1 MGQGILGRGRT
12 LNQRGKK
19 MATFEAWKKRADE
32 LSLDGRA
39 LIGGVRC
46 AAASAETFQTLN
58 PSNGR
63 VLAEIARCESKDVDR
78 AVTSAKE
85 AFESGIW
92 SKATPAHRKSVLL
105 RLAQLIEENMDE
117 LAVLE
122 ALEAGKPISEC
133 LGLDIPESAACIRW
147 HAEVTDKR
155 YDALSP
161 SGANV
166 VSMITR
172 EPMGVVGA
180 VLPWNFPA
188 LMLAWKIGPAL
199 SVGNSIVVKPAEQ
212 TSLATLRIADLALEA
227 GVPPGVFSVV
237 TGFGETAGQALGL
250 HTDVD
255 LIAFTGSTETG
266 KRFLRYSAD
275 TNLKRVILECGGKNP
290 QVVLPDVADLDAV
303 AENAVAA
310 AFWNMGE
317 NCSAGSRL
325 LVHASMKDILVEKIK
340 AVLEGWKIGEPL
352 DPEVKLG
359 ALIEQKHYEK
369 VLGHIEAAKAEGA
382 RVVSGGNAV
391 LIESGGWFVEPTIF
405 DKVTPDMSIAKEEV
419 FGPVLCV
426 IEYSDID
433 DAVKIAND
441 TCYGLAASLW
451 TDNVNNAH
459 KVASRIRAGTVTV
472 NCFGEGDLSTPFGG
486 FKQSGFGGRD
496 KSVYAHDQYC
506 ELKTTW
512 IKLS

>member
-1 MGQGILGRGRT
+1 MTT
-12 LNQRGKK
+12 LKEWQRK
-19 MATFEAWKKRADE
+19 AEN

-39 LIGGVRC
+39 FIAGQRC
-46 AAASAETFQTLN
+46 NAASKETFGTLN
-58 PSNGR
+58 PSTGK
-63 VLAEIARCESKDVDR
+63 VLVEVAKCDAKDIDR
-78 AVTSAKE
+78 AVVAARD
-85 AFESGIW
+85 AFESGVW
-92 SKATPAHRKSVLL
+92 SKAAPSHRKAVLQ
-105 RLAQLIEENMDE
+105 RLAQLIDENAEE
-117 LAVLE
+117 LALLE

-133 LGLDIPESAACIRW
+133 MGLDIPESAACIRW

-161 SGANV
+161 SGASV

-172 EPMGVVGA
+172 EPIGVVGA

-199 SVGNSIVVKPAEQ
+199 SVGNSVIVKPAEQ
-212 TSLATLRIADLALEA
+212 TSLSTLRIADLAHEA

-237 TGFGETAGQALGL
+237 TGFGESAGQALGV
-250 HTDVD
+250 HADVD

-275 TNLKRVILECGGKNP
+275 TNLKRVVLECGGKNP
-290 QVVLPDVADLDAV
+290 QVVLPDVANLDAV
-303 AENAVAA
+303 AEQAVAA

-317 NCSAGSRL
+317 NCSAGSRI
-325 LVHASMKDILVEKIK
+325 LVHTSQKAELLQKVQ
-340 AVLEGWKIGEPL
+340 AVLEGWRTGDPL
-352 DPEVKLG
+352 DPDVKLG
-359 ALIEQKHYEK
+359 SLIEEKHYEK
-369 VLGHIEAAKAEGA
+369 VLSHIEKAKAEGA
-382 RVVSGGNAV
+382 RLVCGGNAT
-391 LIESGGWFVEPTIF
+391 LKESGGWFVEPTIF
-405 DKVTPDMSIAKEEV
+405 DNVTHDMSIARDEV
-419 FGPVLCV
+419 FGPVVCF
-426 IEYSDID
+426 IEYADID
-433 DAVKIAND
+433 EAVRIAND

-451 TDNVNNAH
+451 TDNVNQAH
-459 KVASRIRAGTVTV
+459 KVAARIRAGTVTV

-512 IKLS
+512 LKLD

>member
-1 MGQGILGRGRT
+1 MTT
-12 LNQRGKK
+12 LKEWQRK
-19 MATFEAWKKRADE
+19 AEN

-39 LIGGVRC
+39 FIAGQRC
-46 AAASAETFQTLN
+46 NAASNETFGTLN
-58 PSNGR
+58 PSTGK
-63 VLAEIARCESKDVDR
+63 VLVEVAKCDAKDIDR
-78 AVTSAKE
+78 AVVAARD
-85 AFESGIW
+85 AFESGVW
-92 SKATPAHRKSVLL
+92 SKAAPSHRKAVLQ
-105 RLAQLIEENMDE
+105 RLAQLIDENAEE
-117 LAVLE
+117 LALLE

-133 LGLDIPESAACIRW
+133 MGLDIPESAACIRW

-161 SGANV
+161 SGASV

-172 EPMGVVGA
+172 EPIGVVGA

-199 SVGNSIVVKPAEQ
+199 SVGNSVIVKPAEQ
-212 TSLATLRIADLALEA
+212 TSLSTLRIADLAHEA

-237 TGFGETAGQALGL
+237 TGFGESAGQALGL
-250 HTDVD
+250 HADVD

-275 TNLKRVILECGGKNP
+275 TNLKRVVLECGGKNP
-290 QVVLPDVADLDAV
+290 QVVLPDVANLDAV
-303 AENAVAA
+303 AEQAVAA

-317 NCSAGSRL
+317 NCSAGSRI
-325 LVHASMKDILVEKIK
+325 LVHSSQKAELLQKVQ
-340 AVLEGWKIGEPL
+340 AVLEGWRTGDPL
-352 DPEVKLG
+352 DPDVKLG
-359 ALIEQKHYEK
+359 SLIEEKHYEK
-369 VLGHIEAAKAEGA
+369 VLSHIEKAKAEGA
-382 RVVSGGNAV
+382 RVVCGGNAT
-391 LIESGGWFVEPTIF
+391 LKESGGWFVEPTIF
-405 DKVTPDMSIAKEEV
+405 DNVTHDMSIARDEV
-419 FGPVLCV
+419 FGPVVCF
-426 IEYSDID
+426 IEYADID
-433 DAVKIAND
+433 EAVRIAND

-451 TDNVNNAH
+451 TDNVNQAH
-459 KVASRIRAGTVTV
+459 KVAARIRAGTVTV

-512 IKLS
+512 LKLD

>member
-1 MGQGILGRGRT
+1 MTTHQ
-12 LNQRGKK
+12 
-19 MATFEAWKKRADE
+19 EWKQKADA
-32 LSLDGRA
+32 LTLDGRA
-39 LIGGVRC
+39 FIAGKRC
-46 AAASAETFQTLN
+46 HAVSGETFPTLN
-58 PSNGR
+58 PSNGKA
-63 VLAEIARCESKDVDR
+63 LAEIARCDSKDIDL
-78 AVTSAKE
+78 AVVAARE

-92 SKATPAHRKSVLL
+92 SKAAPSHRKSVLL
-105 RLAQLIEENMDE
+105 KLAQLIEDNTDE
-117 LAVLE
+117 LAILE
-122 ALEAGKPISEC
+122 AIEAGKPVAEC

-161 SGANV
+161 SGAGV

-172 EPMGVVGA
+172 EAIGVVGA

-199 SVGNSIVVKPAEQ
+199 SVGNSVIVKPAEQ
-212 TSLATLRIADLALEA
+212 TSLATLRVADLALEA

-237 TGFGETAGQALGL
+237 TGFGESAGQALGL
-250 HTDVD
+250 HDDVD

-290 QVVLPDVADLDAV
+290 QVVLPDVANLDAV

-325 LVHASMKDILVEKIK
+325 LVHASMKDALLEKIK
-340 AVLEGWKIGEPL
+340 TVLKDWRTGEPL
-352 DPEVKLG
+352 DPDVKLG

-369 VLGHIEAAKAEGA
+369 ILGHIETAKAEGA
-382 RVVSGGNAV
+382 RVVAGGNAV
-391 LIESGGWFVEPTIF
+391 FVESGGWFVEPTIF
-405 DKVTPDMSIAKEEV
+405 DNVTPDMSIAKDEV
-419 FGPVLCV
+419 FGPVLSV
-426 IEYSDID
+426 IEYSNID

-451 TDNVNNAH
+451 TDNVNHAH

-472 NCFGEGDLSTPFGG
+472 NCFGEGDLATPFGG

-512 IKLS
+512 IKLT

>member
-1 MGQGILGRGRT
+1 MTT
-12 LNQRGKK
+12 LEQ
-19 MATFEAWKKRADE
+19 WKQKADA
-32 LSLDGRA
+32 LTLDGRA
-39 LIGGVRC
+39 FIGGKRC
-46 AAASAETFQTLN
+46 AAASNETFETLN
-58 PSNGR
+58 PSSGR
-63 VLAEIARCESKDVDR
+63 VLADIARCEAKDVDL
-78 AVTSAKE
+78 AVASARD
-85 AFESGIW
+85 AFETGVW
-92 SKATPAHRKSVLL
+92 SKAAPSHRKAVLL
-105 RLAQLIEENMDE
+105 RLAQLIEENTDE
-117 LAVLE
+117 LALLE

-199 SVGNSIVVKPAEQ
+199 SVGNSVVVKPAEQ

-227 GVPPGVFSVV
+227 GLPAGVFSVV
-237 TGFGETAGQALGL
+237 PGFGETAGQALGL
-250 HTDVD
+250 HPDVD

-290 QVVLPDVADLDAV
+290 QVVLPDVANLDAV
-303 AENAVAA
+303 AEQAVAA

-325 LVHASMKDILVEKIK
+325 LVPAGTKDVLVSKIK
-340 AVLEGWKIGEPL
+340 TVLEGWKTGQPL
-352 DPEVKLG
+352 DPEMKLG

-369 VLGHIEAAKAEGA
+369 VLGHIEKAKSEGA
-382 RVVSGGNAV
+382 RLVHGGNAV
-391 LIESGGWFVEPTIF
+391 LVETGGWYIEPTIF
-405 DKVTPDMSIAKEEV
+405 DNVTPQMSIARDEV

-426 IEYSDID
+426 IEYGDID
-433 DAVKIAND
+433 EAVQIAND

-451 TDNVNNAH
+451 TDNVNSAH
-459 KVASRIRAGTVTV
+459 KVAARIRAGTVTV
-472 NCFGEGDLSTPFGG
+472 NCFGEGDLATPFGG

-512 IKLS
+512 LRLD

>member
-1 MGQGILGRGRT
+1 MTTHQEW
-12 LNQRGKK
+12 QRQ
-19 MATFEAWKKRADE
+19 AEQ

-39 LIGGVRC
+39 FIAGQRC
-46 AAASAETFQTLN
+46 NAASNETFATLN
-58 PSNGR
+58 PSTGK
-63 VLAEIARCESKDVDR
+63 VLADIAKCDAKDVDR
-78 AVTSAKE
+78 AVGAARE
-85 AFESGIW
+85 AFESGVW
-92 SKATPAHRKSVLL
+92 SKAAPSHRKAVLQ
-105 RLAQLIEENMDE
+105 RLAQLIDEHAEE
-117 LAVLE
+117 LALLE

-133 LGLDIPESAACIRW
+133 MGLDIPESAACIRW

-161 SGANV
+161 SGSSV

-172 EPMGVVGA
+172 EPIGVVGA

-199 SVGNSIVVKPAEQ
+199 SVGNSVIVKPAEQ
-212 TSLATLRIADLALEA
+212 TSLSTLRIADLALEA
-227 GVPPGVFSVV
+227 GLPSGVFSVV
-237 TGFGETAGQALGL
+237 TGFGEGAGQALGV
-250 HTDVD
+250 HVDVD

-275 TNLKRVILECGGKNP
+275 TNMKRVVLECGGKNP
-290 QVVLPDVADLDAV
+290 QVVLPDVANLDAV
-303 AENAVAA
+303 AEQAVAA

-317 NCSAGSRL
+317 NCSAGSRI
-325 LVHASMKDILVEKIK
+325 LVHKSQKAELLQKMQ
-340 AVLEGWKIGEPL
+340 AVLEGWKTGDPL
-352 DPEVKLG
+352 DPDVRLG
-359 ALIEQKHYEK
+359 SLIEEAHYRK
-369 VLGHIEAAKAEGA
+369 VLSHIEKAKAEGA
-382 RVVSGGNAV
+382 HVAAGGNAT
-391 LIESGGWFVEPTIF
+391 LTETGGWFVEPTIF
-405 DKVTPDMSIAKEEV
+405 DSVTPEMSIAREEV
-419 FGPVLCV
+419 FGPVVCF
-426 IEYSDID
+426 IEYADID
-433 DAVKIAND
+433 EAVRIAND

-459 KVASRIRAGTVTV
+459 KVAARIRAGTVTV

-512 IKLS
+512 LKLD

>member
-1 MGQGILGRGRT
+1 MTT
-12 LNQRGKK
+12 LDD
-19 MATFEAWKKRADE
+19 WKTKADA

-39 LIGGVRC
+39 FIAGKRC
-46 AAASAETFQTLN
+46 PAASNETFATLN
-58 PSNGR
+58 PSNGK
-63 VLAEIARCESKDVDR
+63 VLADVARCDAKDIDR
-78 AVTSAKE
+78 AVVAARA
-85 AFESGIW
+85 AFDSGVW
-92 SKATPAHRKSVLL
+92 SKAAPSHRKAVLL
-105 RLAQLIEENMDE
+105 KLAQLIEDHTDE
-117 LAVLE
+117 LAMLE

-161 SGANV
+161 SGPGV
-166 VSMITR
+166 VGMITR
-172 EPMGVVGA
+172 EPIGVVGA

-199 SVGNSIVVKPAEQ
+199 SVGNSMIVKPAEQ
-212 TSLATLRIADLALEA
+212 TSLATLRIADFALEA
-227 GVPPGVFSVV
+227 GVPAGVFSVV
-237 TGFGETAGQALGL
+237 TGFGETAGHALGV
-250 HTDVD
+250 HADVD

-290 QVVLPDVADLDAV
+290 QLVLPDVADLDAV
-303 AENAVAA
+303 AEQAVAA

-325 LVHASMKDILVEKIK
+325 LVPTGMKAALLEKIE
-340 AVLEGWKIGEPL
+340 AVLQGWKTGQPL

-359 ALIEQKHYEK
+359 ALIEQTHYEK
-369 VLGHIEAAKAEGA
+369 VLGHIEKAKHEGA
-382 RVVSGGNAV
+382 RLVRGGHAV
-391 LIESGGWFVEPTIF
+391 FVESGGWYVEPTIF
-405 DKVTPDMSIAKEEV
+405 DNVTPGMSLASEEI

-426 IEYSDID
+426 IEYRDID
-433 DAVKIAND
+433 EAVEIAND

-451 TDNVNNAH
+451 TDNVNHAH
-459 KVASRIRAGTVTV
+459 KIAARIRAGTVTV

-512 IKLS
+512 LKLA

>member
-1 MGQGILGRGRT
+1 MTT
-12 LNQRGKK
+12 LKEWQRK
-19 MATFEAWKKRADE
+19 AEN

-39 LIGGVRC
+39 FIAGQRC
-46 AAASAETFQTLN
+46 NAASNETFGTLN
-58 PSNGR
+58 PSTGK
-63 VLAEIARCESKDVDR
+63 VLVEVAKCDAKDIDR
-78 AVTSAKE
+78 AVVAARD
-85 AFESGIW
+85 AFESGVW
-92 SKATPAHRKSVLL
+92 SKAAPSHRKAVLQ
-105 RLAQLIEENMDE
+105 RLAQLIDENAEE
-117 LAVLE
+117 LALLE

-133 LGLDIPESAACIRW
+133 MGLDIPESAACIRW

-161 SGANV
+161 SGASV

-172 EPMGVVGA
+172 EPIGVVGA

-199 SVGNSIVVKPAEQ
+199 SVGNSVIVKPAEQ
-212 TSLATLRIADLALEA
+212 TSLSTLRIADLALDA

-237 TGFGETAGQALGL
+237 TGFGESAGQALGV
-250 HTDVD
+250 HADVD

-275 TNLKRVILECGGKNP
+275 TNLKRVVLECGGKNP
-290 QVVLPDVADLDAV
+290 QVVLPDVANLDAV
-303 AENAVAA
+303 AEQAVAA

-317 NCSAGSRL
+317 NCSAGSRI
-325 LVHASMKDILVEKIK
+325 LVHSSQKTELLQKVQ
-340 AVLEGWKIGEPL
+340 AVLEGWRIGDPL
-352 DPEVKLG
+352 DPDVKLG
-359 ALIEQKHYEK
+359 SLIEEKHYEK
-369 VLGHIEAAKAEGA
+369 VLSHIEKAKAEGA
-382 RVVSGGNAV
+382 RVVCGGNAT
-391 LIESGGWFVEPTIF
+391 LKESGGWFVEPTIF
-405 DKVTPDMSIAKEEV
+405 DNVTHDMSIARDEV
-419 FGPVLCV
+419 FGPVVCF
-426 IEYSDID
+426 IEYADID
-433 DAVKIAND
+433 EAVRIAND

-451 TDNVNNAH
+451 TDNVNQAH
-459 KVASRIRAGTVTV
+459 KVAARIRAGTVTV

-512 IKLS
+512 LKLD

>member
-1 MGQGILGRGRT
+1 MTT
-12 LNQRGKK
+12 L
-19 MATFEAWKKRADE
+19 EHWKQKADA
-32 LSLDGRA
+32 LTLDGRA
-39 LIGGVRC
+39 FIGGKRC
-46 AAASAETFQTLN
+46 AAASSETFETLN
-58 PSNGR
+58 PSSGK
-63 VLAEIARCESKDVDR
+63 VLAEIAQCDAKDIDL
-78 AVTSAKE
+78 AVASARD
-85 AFESGIW
+85 AFETGVW
-92 SKATPAHRKSVLL
+92 SKAAPSHRKAVLL
-105 RLAQLIEENMDE
+105 RLAQLIEENTDE
-117 LAVLE
+117 LALLE

-199 SVGNSIVVKPAEQ
+199 SVGNSVVVKPAEQ

-227 GVPPGVFSVV
+227 GLPAGVFSVV
-237 TGFGETAGQALGL
+237 PGFGETAGQALGL
-250 HTDVD
+250 HPDVD

-290 QVVLPDVADLDAV
+290 QVVLPDVANLDAV
-303 AENAVAA
+303 AEQAVAA

-325 LVHASMKDILVEKIK
+325 LVPAGTKDVLLAKIIT
-340 AVLEGWKIGEPL
+340 VLEGWKTGQPL
-352 DPEVKLG
+352 DPEMKLG

-369 VLGHIEAAKAEGA
+369 VLAHIEKAKSEGA
-382 RVVSGGNAV
+382 RLVHGGNAV
-391 LIESGGWFVEPTIF
+391 LVETGGWYIEPTIF
-405 DKVTPDMSIAKEEV
+405 DNVTPQMSIARDEV

-433 DAVKIAND
+433 EAVQIAND

-459 KVASRIRAGTVTV
+459 KVAARIRAGTVTV

-512 IKLS
+512 LRLD

>member
-1 MGQGILGRGRT
+1 
-12 LNQRGKK
+12 
-19 MATFEAWKKRADE
+19 
-32 LSLDGRA
+32 
-39 LIGGVRC
+39 
-46 AAASAETFQTLN
+46 
-58 PSNGR
+58 
-63 VLAEIARCESKDVDR
+63 
-78 AVTSAKE
+78 
-85 AFESGIW
+85 
-92 SKATPAHRKSVLL
+92 
-105 RLAQLIEENMDE
+105 
-117 LAVLE
+117 
-122 ALEAGKPISEC
+122 
-133 LGLDIPESAACIRW
+133 
-147 HAEVTDKR
+147 
-155 YDALSP
+155 
-161 SGANV
+161 
-166 VSMITR
+166 MITR
-172 EPMGVVGA
+172 EPIGVVGA

-199 SVGNSIVVKPAEQ
+199 SVGNSVIVKPAEQ

-227 GVPPGVFSVV
+227 GLPAGVFSVV
-237 TGFGETAGQALGL
+237 PGFGETAGQALGL
-250 HTDVD
+250 HPDVD

-290 QVVLPDVADLDAV
+290 QIVLPDVANLDAV
-303 AENAVAA
+303 AEQAVAA

-325 LVHASMKDILVEKIK
+325 LVPAGTKDVLLEKIK
-340 AVLEGWKIGEPL
+340 AVLEGWKTGQPL
-352 DPEVKLG
+352 DPEMKLG

-369 VLGHIEAAKAEGA
+369 VLAHIEKAKSEGA
-382 RVVSGGNAV
+382 RLVHGGNAMLV
-391 LIESGGWFVEPTIF
+391 ETGGWYIEPTIF
-405 DKVTPDMSIAKEEV
+405 DNVAPQMSIAKDEV

-433 DAVKIAND
+433 EAVQIAND

-459 KVASRIRAGTVTV
+459 KVAGRIRAGTVTV

-512 IKLS
+512 IRLD